1 MTGRGTPK
9 RKADTPGKRFDTVIR
24 PADKNKDMASKHVLD
39 TESSASGSTSGANS
53 PTDAV
58 SLTLQMKHLQQQ
70 MHALDEKLQTR
81 LRDFMEAQNKG
92 RETFEKRLETTLQDA
107 GRTQG
112 LTAQWRNE
120 VESNAQATQVTLDAM
135 QGRVHLLHAELS
147 TTQGRFQTIVDHITQ
162 SDQNAQVAKTDIHTL

>member
-53 PTDAV
+53 PTEAV

-81 LRDFMEAQNKG
+81 LRAHG
-92 RETFEKRLETTLQDA
+92 
-107 GRTQG
+107 
-112 LTAQWRNE
+112 
-120 VESNAQATQVTLDAM
+120 S
-135 QGRVHLLHAELS
+135 AE
-147 TTQGRFQTIVDHITQ
+147 QRARDV
-162 SDQNAQVAKTDIHTL
+162 